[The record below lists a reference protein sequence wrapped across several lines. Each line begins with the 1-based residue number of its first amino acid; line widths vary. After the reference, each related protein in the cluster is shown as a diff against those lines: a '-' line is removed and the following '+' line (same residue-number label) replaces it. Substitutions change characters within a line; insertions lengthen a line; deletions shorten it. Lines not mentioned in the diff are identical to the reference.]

1 MRTAAPRLANSQRMN
16 STVSPRS
23 LRALDWTNVFLA
35 DVRDGVG
42 PYLAIYLLATAHW
55 DAQSIGIALS
65 ASSFAAVVAQTPAGA
80 LVDGLRSKRAFIVAA
95 AIGIAVASLV
105 MVWNS
110 SFPTVIT
117 AQIITGVSSTVF
129 QPALAAITLG
139 LVGRRR
145 MDARLGRN
153 EAFNHGG
160 NVLAA
165 ALAGLLAWTVGR
177 EAIFY
182 LLAAMS
188 VGSILS
194 VLAIR
199 GGEIDPARAR
209 GSDRDSSAPDPEPTA
224 SGHLESLG
232 AMFADRRM
240 LIFSASVIL
249 FHFANA
255 AMLPLVGQKLA
266 AGAAKGA
273 SVYMSVCII
282 AAQLIMIP
290 VALFAG
296 RYATKWGRKPV
307 FLIGFAV
314 LPLRG
319 FLYTLSDNGYYLVA
333 VQMLDG
339 IGAGIFGVVAVIV
352 IADLTRG
359 TGRFNLT
366 QGAIFTA
373 LGIGASLSVLLAGFI
388 VQHAGYNAAFLALAV
403 IATVALALFAF
414 AMPETRQAEKVAP

>member
-1 MRTAAPRLANSQRMN
+1 MP
-16 STVSPRS
+16 STVTPRS

-80 LVDGLRSKRAFIVAA
+80 LVDALRSKRAFIVAA
-95 AIGIAVASLV
+95 AIGIAVASLA

-110 SFPTVIT
+110 SFPTVIA
-117 AQIITGVSSTVF
+117 AQIVTGISSTVF

-139 LVGRRR
+139 LVGRNR

-165 ALAGLLAWTVGR
+165 ALAGLLAWAVGR

-194 VLAIR
+194 VLAVR
-199 GGEIDPARAR
+199 SEEIDPARAR
-209 GSDRDSSAPDPEPTA
+209 GSDRDSSDPQPTA
-224 SGHLESLG
+224 PGHLESLG

-240 LIFSASVIL
+240 LIFSTSVIL

-266 AGAAKGA
+266 AGVTKGA
-273 SVYMSVCII
+273 SVYMSICII

-314 LPLRG
+314 LPVRG

-388 VQHAGYNAAFLALAV
+388 VQHAGYNAAFLALAA
-403 IATVALALFAF
+403 IAAVALALFAF
-414 AMPETRQAEKVAP
+414 AMPETRQAEKVAR